1 MIRITNKKQRGNEMK
16 TYLVTYQLNDPSCID
31 SDGKQEG
38 KATASRSDN
47 YESYRD
53 FLSFVIE
60 LAENGCRFL
69 SASQLWEDGDSFD
82 ITYKVQA
89 DVVKIKKQG
98 YLYSKTELMTQDEFI
113 LDCIKSWETNDCKC
127 DCHK

>member
-1 MIRITNKKQRGNEMK
+1 MTDENGNDVTATAPNGKVSITE
-16 TYLVTYQLNDPSCID
+16 
-31 SDGKQEG
+31 
-38 KATASRSDN
+38 ASRSDN

-60 LAENGCRFL
+60 LAENGCVFQ

-82 ITYKVQA
+82 ITYKVQT
-89 DVVKIKKQG
+89 DVVKIKRQG

-113 LDCIKSWETNDCKC
+113 MHCLELRGDDLFKGETK
-127 DCHK
+127 

>member
-1 MIRITNKKQRGNEMK
+1 MK
-16 TYLVTYQLNDPSCID
+16 TYQVNYTIQ
-31 SDGKQEG
+31 DGTGEARVVQ
-38 KATASRSDN
+38 D

-89 DVVKIKKQG
+89 DVVKINRQG
-98 YLYSKTELMTQDEFI
+98 YLYSETELMTQDEKSTHIDEFI

>member
-1 MIRITNKKQRGNEMK
+1 VFKIRNKKQRGNEMK
-16 TYLVTYQLNDPSCID
+16 TYRVTYQLNDPSCID

-89 DVVKIKKQG
+89 DVVEMNRKDK
-98 YLYSKTELMTQDEFI
+98 
-113 LDCIKSWETNDCKC
+113 
-127 DCHK
+127 

>member
-1 MIRITNKKQRGNEMK
+1 MIKITNKKQRGNEMK
-16 TYLVTYQLNDPSCID
+16 TYLVTYQLNEDSVID

-38 KATASRSDN
+38 KVTASRSDN

-53 FLSFVIE
+53 FLNFVIE

-89 DVVKIKKQG
+89 DVVKFKKAW
-98 YLYSKTELMTQDEFI
+98 LYSETELMTQDEFI
-113 LDCIKSWETNDCKC
+113 IYCLELRGDDLFREDK
-127 DCHK
+127 

>member
-1 MIRITNKKQRGNEMK
+1 MK

-60 LAENGCRFL
+60 LAENACRFL

-89 DVVKIKKQG
+89 DVVKFKKAW
-98 YLYSKTELMTQDEFI
+98 LYSETELMTQDEFI
-113 LDCIKSWETNDCKC
+113 MHCLELRGDDLFKEDK
-127 DCHK
+127 